1 MITAD
6 RLTRMYGR
14 FYAVRDVSFSIPAGQ
29 VAAFVGPNGA
39 GKSTTMLMLTGL
51 LAPTSGAAR
60 IAGLDIRHDRI
71 AAVERL
77 GFLPE
82 NGPLYDDMNPRAL
95 LRFFGSARGLT
106 GKKLNERIDAVIAQC
121 RLEEVIGKP
130 CGKLSKGYR
139 QRAGLAQ
146 ALLHDPDALILDEP
160 TAGLDPNQ
168 IEQVR
173 ELLRELGQS
182 KTILLSTH
190 ILSEVRAIAQR
201 VLFIHQGRL
210 VHDGDTASLGENEE
224 AMERRFK
231 ELSRSVSCDAG
242 GDSE

>member
-6 RLTRMYGR
+6 RLTRMYGG
-14 FYAVRDVSFSIPAGQ
+14 FYAVREVSFSIPAGQ

-39 GKSTTMLMLTGL
+39 GKSTTMMMLTGL

-60 IAGLDIRHDRI
+60 IAGIDVRIDRI
-71 AAVERL
+71 AAAERL

-106 GKKLNERIDAVIAQC
+106 GVRLRERIDEVISQC
-121 RLEEVIGKP
+121 RLEEVVGKP
-130 CGKLSKGYR
+130 AGKLSKGYR
-139 QRAGLAQ
+139 QRLGLAQ
-146 ALLHDPDALILDEP
+146 ALLHDPDVLILDEP

-173 ELLRELGQS
+173 ALLRELGKT

-190 ILSEVRAIAQR
+190 ILSEVRAVAQR
-201 VLFIHQGRL
+201 VVFINQGRL
-210 VHDGDTASLGENEE
+210 VHDGPTASLGADLES
-224 AMERRFK
+224 MERRFM
-231 ELSRSVSCDAG
+231 ELTRPQASPARSA
-242 GDSE
+242 ER